1 MNANVI
7 RETKRQDRYK
17 NSGHDDRV
25 RNVRHC
31 SRVRRSTHDEDSD
44 RGLSLP
50 TPAWSS
56 KQPHSALGP
65 EAGCSGFNRAFR
77 YPWMPCSILLNSS
90 SWREG
95 DGLALFLSFFL
106 CFECVPETL

>member
-1 MNANVI
+1 MALAKALHLTGALGWPALRGQEGFALGSSMNANVI

-44 RGLSLP
+44 RGSHYLHQRGRLSSL
-50 TPAWSS
+50 TPPWAPRPAARDSTERS
-56 KQPHSALGP
+56 VTR
-65 EAGCSGFNRAFR
+65 GC
-77 YPWMPCSILLNSS
+77 
-90 SWREG
+90 
-95 DGLALFLSFFL
+95 LAAS
-106 CFECVPETL
+106 C